1 MTEGLE
7 QLYYILQSKV
17 TETLRNEGLSHV
29 ALLAIDRML
38 SIAKFLREDQK
49 EEEKSEQDKI
59 SFSDED

>member
-38 SIAKFLREDQK
+38 SIAKFLREGQK

>member
-7 QLYYILQSKV
+7 QLYYILQNKV

-49 EEEKSEQDKI
+49 SEEKKEQDEI
-59 SFSDED
+59 SFSDDD